1 MKRKIKRRK
10 NKQIKILIIG
20 SLSIL
25 LFLCV
30 GYAAFSTNLSLT
42 AKGNIKD
49 INEEVDSKVPQDGL
63 LFWGE
68 SNNPENTLTVLKDKS
83 LNNND
88 GILNNFNNTIESGYN
103 NNELILDGIDDYIN
117 IGLENFNFVNG
128 ISYVIYTKIT
138 YVKAINNNNNY
149 IIGNW
154 ESAGGGILINN
165 NNSLF
170 FELSNGKEYKQ
181 IYYKNIDQNKYYII
195 IGIYDKNAM
204 DLYIDGTFIGT
215 NELDS
220 LATSPVPIYIGAN
233 PQPVSQYQ
241 WNSKLNF
248 KEAMVYNRA
257 LTEQEIKL
265 ITEGLQKKYKD

>member
-10 NKQIKILIIG
+10 NKQRKILIIG

-128 ISYVIYTKIT
+128 ISYVIYTKI
-138 YVKAINNNNNY
+138 K
-149 IIGNW
+149 
-154 ESAGGGILINN
+154 L
-165 NNSLF
+165 
-170 FELSNGKEYKQ
+170 YK
-181 IYYKNIDQNKYYII
+181 I
-195 IGIYDKNAM
+195 
-204 DLYIDGTFIGT
+204 
-215 NELDS
+215 
-220 LATSPVPIYIGAN
+220 
-233 PQPVSQYQ
+233 
-241 WNSKLNF
+241 F
-248 KEAMVYNRA
+248 KK
-257 LTEQEIKL
+257 TTIKL
-265 ITEGLQKKYKD
+265 FKNVLG

>member
-10 NKQIKILIIG
+10 NKQRKILIIG

-154 ESAGGGILINN
+154 ESAGGGIFISHNN
-165 NNSLF
+165 TLT

-181 IYYKNIDQNKYYII
+181 IYYKNIDKNKYYII
-195 IGIYDKNAM
+195 IGTYDKN
-204 DLYIDGTFIGT
+204 DVNLYLDGTFIGT
-215 NELDS
+215 NELDT

-233 PQPVSQYQ
+233 PQPKNKYE

>member
-1 MKRKIKRRK
+1 MKRRIKRRK
-10 NKQIKILIIG
+10 NKQRKILIIG

-117 IGLENFNFVNG
+117 IGLENFNFING

-138 YVKAINNNNNY
+138 YINTINNNNNY

-154 ESAGGGILINN
+154 QSAGGGIFISHNN
-165 NNSLF
+165 TLT

-181 IYYKNIDQNKYYII
+181 IDYKNIDKNKYYII
-195 IGIYDKNAM
+195 IGTYDKN
-204 DLYIDGTFIGT
+204 DINLYIDGTFIGT
-215 NELDS
+215 NELDT

-233 PQPVSQYQ
+233 PKLNNLYQ
-241 WNSKLNF
+241 DNSKLNF
-248 KEAMVYNRA
+248 KEVMVYNRA
-257 LTEQEIKL
+257 LTEQEIKS